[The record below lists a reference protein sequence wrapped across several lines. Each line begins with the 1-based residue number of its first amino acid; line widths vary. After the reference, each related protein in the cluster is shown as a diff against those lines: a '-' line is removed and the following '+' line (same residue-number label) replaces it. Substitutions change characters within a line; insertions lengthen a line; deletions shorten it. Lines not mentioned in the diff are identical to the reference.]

1 MPKQELYEIIK
12 KRFGTSDE
20 DLADLGTIMDALDGI
35 EKAETLEQ
43 EIANMK
49 IANDKALRDLD
60 NAWRDRYRERF
71 FTGDS
76 DISDLVDKMEETD
89 SKGELDAD
97 ITIDEYLNRL
107 DEKGEY
113 HAEQMG

>member
-1 MPKQELYEIIK
+1 MPKEELYEIIK

-20 DLADLGTIMDALDGI
+20 DLHDLGTIMDALDGI

-43 EIANMK
+43 EIANLK
-49 IANDKALRDLD
+49 LENDKALRDLD

-71 FTGDS
+71 FTGET
-76 DISDLVDKMEETD
+76 DISDIVDKMEAAD
-89 SKGELDAD
+89 SEGEVDAE

-107 DEKGEY
+107 DEKGVY
-113 HAEQMG
+113 HAE

>member
-1 MPKQELYEIIK
+1 MPKEEIYEIIK

-35 EKAETLEQ
+35 DKAEMLEQ
-43 EIANMK
+43 EIANNK
-49 IANDKALRDLD
+49 LEYEKQLRDLD
-60 NAWRDRYRERF
+60 NKWRDRYRERF

-76 DISDLVDKMEETD
+76 DITDIIQKMED
-89 SKGELDAD
+89 ADDKGEEAEE
-97 ITIDEYLNRL
+97 ITIDDYLKRL

-113 HAEQMG
+113 HAE